1 MTGSPTPSAYRAR
14 LMRVVISVD
23 PAASASENS
32 DLTGIIVA
40 GLGWDRCAYVL
51 DDLTGR
57 YSPDAWGRRV
67 VSAYHAFEADR
78 VVIELNMGGAMCEHV
93 IRTVDPRVAIKG
105 VRATR
110 GKAIR
115 AEPVAAL
122 YEQGRVFHVR
132 PFVELEDQLCQ
143 FNPAD
148 PPKKS
153 PDRMDALVWALTA
166 LMLESTYVRRNL
178 DNLPPG

>member
-1 MTGSPTPSAYRAR
+1 MNSSRPSYLSRLAR
-14 LMRVVISVD
+14 IVVGVD
-23 PAASASENS
+23 PAASVSEDS

-40 GLGWDRCAYVL
+40 GLGWDGCAYVL
-51 DDLTGR
+51 DDLSGK
-57 YSPDAWGRRV
+57 YSPDGWGRRV
-67 VSAYHAFEADR
+67 VDAYYAFEADR
-78 VVIELNMGGAMCEHV
+78 VVIEVNQGGAMAEHV
-93 IRTVDPRVAIKG
+93 IRTVDRRVPIKG

-110 GKAIR
+110 GKALR

-132 PFVELEDQLCQ
+132 PFLELEDQLCT

-148 PPKKS
+148 PPAKS
-153 PDRMDALVWALTA
+153 PDRMDALVWALTD
-166 LMLESTYVRRNL
+166 LLLVPQYVVRHL